1 MSSEDGSTYF
11 ASKSKDE
18 DYPFSI
24 NAEVS
29 KRYVQLEKIFNS
41 FFPTDYLSIAKEK
54 SKEER
59 DFKKINDSSF
69 TYGEIVFNYLYNTH
83 YPNINLDIQINGL
96 YIRIY

>member
-1 MSSEDGSTYF
+1 MTSEDDSHYF

-29 KRYVQLEKIFNS
+29 KRYSQLEKLFNS
-41 FFPTDYLSIAKEK
+41 FFPNDYLSLAKEK

-59 DFKKINDSSF
+59 DSKQIIDSSF

-83 YPNINLDIQINGL
+83 IILILI
-96 YIRIY
+96 

>member
-1 MSSEDGSTYF
+1 MTSEGDSTYF

-18 DYPFSI
+18 DCPVNI

-29 KRYVQLEKIFNS
+29 KRYSQLEKLFNS

-59 DFKKINDSSF
+59 DSKHISDSSF

-83 YPNINLDIQINGL
+83 NPNINLDIQINGL
-96 YIRIY
+96 YI